1 MQVMQGAEFKQAQVV
16 IGQQT
21 KTKGFSVSDDPML
34 MSILSTGLYQNP
46 LKSMIQEAVFNAWD
60 AHKAAGRT
68 DKPIEIVFTD
78 DNQLIISDYG
88 YGIDPDDMYEIYC
101 VYGASTKRD
110 DNDQTGGFG
119 LGCKAPFAY
128 TDSFRVTSSHN
139 GKRHLYLVSRAN
151 DDNDGKPGITE
162 LVGDLDCLDSGLVVS
177 IPLKDERDAVKAY
190 EILKNKIFPYSGI
203 NWKLTFKE
211 HDEEAEQEAEL
222 APGEFVLGPGRMNM
236 HEGLTAQYGG
246 VAYNV
251 PYDDEC
257 GYREEYNFLCNTIG
271 AVGSVRAGFASG
283 TLTPLPSREGLNLSE
298 TTVIN
303 LRDQIQAV
311 INELNV
317 LIHPMM
323 KLAID
328 WVAHCVGDT
337 DAELYDSEGNYSH
350 HRGTPFSNFCQAG
363 ITKNF
368 SDVITG
374 EQKRMFIDQ
383 PIDPD
388 QNAELVERLR
398 MVIMDH
404 TKKMIKV
411 VGIDWFLKRRAV
423 AWSVQNGHDR
433 ERFDILL
440 RESQRH
446 SSCILSERLNQR
458 TIEKT
463 INALLQV
470 SRLVGIKPHLR
481 TRIRGENASSRFTPV
496 AEETS
501 PNSYSRSIKYEEMKK
516 AGKHL
521 PTERIKLH
529 TLRASQGS
537 RSAPKSLDPNVI
549 VLAHTIKDA
558 NYADEAET
566 SYNSNR
572 RKTPIFVVGT
582 SVAKMTK
589 AQEFLQA
596 EGYEVLVA
604 PKYVEPQY
612 TIENPNPSVPVFE
625 GWPRLDPHAQGFA
638 CEYETHK
645 EPTMYILYS
654 KTRFKEEND
663 YYYRRSKDRLDHN
676 AVYSI
681 KRFFSDDRIVV
692 INHPNK
698 VRAVKKLGI
707 QSLGERV
714 DEMVRKMFSD
724 ASFIG
729 KLSMHQY
736 AEENGN
742 VPDGL
747 LQIPEFSKLLGL
759 PYIRTREL
767 IKFRQAKE
775 LLDNLSECTS
785 DVLCSDDT
793 RALIKKNMAVDPAA
807 VTRTTS
813 LLTALNVLDARV
825 LKDRING
832 MGEGE
837 RKVYAEK
844 LARFVRTTAT

>member
-1 MQVMQGAEFKQAQVV
+1 MQVLHGAEFKQTQVV

-60 AHKAAGRT
+60 AHKASGRT
-68 DKPIEIVFTD
+68 DKAIEIIFTD
-78 DNQLIISDYG
+78 DNQLIISDSG
-88 YGIDPDDMYEIYC
+88 YGIHPDDMYEIYC

-162 LVGDLDCLDSGLVVS
+162 LVGGLDCLDSGLVVS
-177 IPLKDERDAVKAY
+177 IPLKDDRDALKAY

-211 HDEEAEQEAEL
+211 HEVEAEQEDEL
-222 APGEFVLGPGRMNM
+222 QPGKFIIGPGRMTV

-257 GYREEYNFLCNTIG
+257 GYKQEYNFLCNTIG

-298 TTVIN
+298 TTVEN
-303 LRDQIQAV
+303 LRVQIQSV
-311 INELNV
+311 IDELNV

-323 KLAID
+323 ELAIN

-337 DAELYDSEGNYSH
+337 DKELYDSGGDNAYHS
-350 HRGTPFSNFCQAG
+350 RTPFTEYFEAG
-363 ITKNF
+363 TKKDF
-368 SDVITG
+368 SDVLTRDQIR
-374 EQKRMFIDQ
+374 QYLDQ
-383 PIDPD
+383 PISDD
-388 QNAELVERLR
+388 ENAELVQRLR
-398 MVIMDH
+398 EVIINH
-404 TKKMIKV
+404 TKKMIKG
-411 VGIDWFLKRRAV
+411 VGKDWFLRRRAI
-423 AWSVQNGHDR
+423 AWSMQNGHNR
-433 ERFDILL
+433 ERFDILK
-440 RESQRH
+440 Q
-446 SSCILSERLNQR
+446 ERYTADGSLAERINQR

-470 SRLVGIKPHLR
+470 SRLVDIKPHLR
-481 TRIRGENASSRFTPV
+481 TRVRGENASSRFTPV
-496 AEETS
+496 AKENS
-501 PNSYSRSIKYEEMKK
+501 PNSYSRTSTYDEMKK

-529 TLRASQGS
+529 TLRAAQGS
-537 RSAPKSLDPNVI
+537 RKAPKSIDPNVV

-558 NYADEAET
+558 NHADEAET
-566 SYNSNR
+566 SYNTR
-572 RKTPIFVVGT
+572 RKTPIFIIGT
-582 SVAKMTK
+582 SVAKMSK

-596 EGYEVLVA
+596 EGYDVLIA
-604 PKYVEPQY
+604 PKYVEPEY
-612 TIENPNPSVPVFE
+612 SIDAPSVSEPVFE
-625 GWPRLDPHAQGFA
+625 GWPCLDPHEEGFA
-638 CEYETHK
+638 CKYRMEK

-654 KTRFKEEND
+654 KTRFNDENGYS
-663 YYYRRSKDRLDHN
+663 YYGRRNHNRLDHN
-676 AVYSI
+676 TIYAI
-681 KRFFSDDRIVV
+681 KMFFSDDRIVV

-707 QSLGERV
+707 QSLSERV
-714 DEMVRKMFSD
+714 DEMVRKMFAD
-724 ASFIG
+724 PSFVS
-729 KLSMHQY
+729 KLSMHSY
-736 AEENGN
+736 AEEHGN
-742 VPDGL
+742 VPNGL

-775 LLDNLSECTS
+775 LLDNLSNCGS
-785 DVLCSDDT
+785 DVFCSDDT

-807 VTRTTS
+807 VSRTTS

>member
-1 MQVMQGAEFKQAQVV
+1 MQVMQGAEFKQEQVV

-60 AHKAAGRT
+60 AHKASNRT
-68 DKPIEIVFTD
+68 DKPIEIIFTD
-78 DNQLIISDYG
+78 DNQLIISDSG
-88 YGIDPDDMYEIYC
+88 YGIHPDDMYEIYC
-101 VYGASTKRD
+101 VYGASTKRT

-177 IPLKDERDAVKAY
+177 IPLKNDNDAVKAY

-211 HDEEAEQEAEL
+211 HDEEAEQENFLE
-222 APGEFVLGPGRMNM
+222 PGKFVIGPGRMDM
-236 HEGLTAQYGG
+236 HKGFTAQYGG
-246 VAYNV
+246 VAYEV
-251 PYDDEC
+251 PLSDE
-257 GYREEYNFLCNTIG
+257 YQKEYNFLCNTIG
-271 AVGSVRAGFASG
+271 AVGSVRAGFAPG

-298 TTVIN
+298 TTVTN
-303 LRDQIQAV
+303 LRSQIQDV
-311 INELNV
+311 IDELNV

-323 KLAID
+323 ELAIN
-328 WVAHCVGDT
+328 WVAHCLGDVFE
-337 DAELYDSEGNYSH
+337 ELYDAKGKPDYH
-350 HRGTPFSNFCQAG
+350 YRTPFDKFREAG
-363 ITKNF
+363 ISSDF
-368 SDVITG
+368 SDVISG
-374 EQKRMFIDQ
+374 EHQRMFIDQ
-383 PIDPD
+383 PIEED
-388 QNAELVERLR
+388 QNEELVMRLR
-398 MVIMDH
+398 EVIMKH
-404 TKKMIKV
+404 TRKMVKG
-411 VGIDWFLKRRAV
+411 VGINWFLRRRAI
-423 AWSVQNGHDR
+423 AWSMQNDHNR
-433 ERFDILL
+433 QRFDMLKEATK
-440 RESQRH
+440 RESLIEIYDQK
-446 SSCILSERLNQR
+446 

-463 INALLQV
+463 IFNLLAV
-470 SRLVGIKPHLR
+470 SRLVGVNPHLR
-481 TRIRGENASSRFTPV
+481 TRVRGENQSSRWTPV
-496 AEETS
+496 AEETE
-501 PNSYSRSIKYEEMKK
+501 PMSYSRSEVHRKRKK
-516 AGKHL
+516 AGLHKA
-521 PTERIKLH
+521 TQRIRMD

-537 RSAPKSLDPNVI
+537 RSAPNSLNPDQI

-558 NYADEAET
+558 NHADEAEN
-566 SYNSNR
+566 SYNR
-572 RKTPIFVVGT
+572 RDRKMPIIVIGT
-582 SVAKMTK
+582 SVKKLETAK
-589 AQEFLQA
+589 EFLEGQ
-596 EGYEVLVA
+596 GYEVLVA
-604 PKYVEPQY
+604 PKYVEPEVGSEEYQVA
-612 TIENPNPSVPVFE
+612 SAPVFE
-625 GWPRLDPHAQGFA
+625 GWPVLDVHKEGFA
-638 CEYETHK
+638 CSYRTEK

-654 KTRFKEEND
+654 KTRFKEDND
-663 YYYRRSKDRLDHN
+663 YGYYRRNSKDRFDHN
-676 AVYSI
+676 AVRAIS
-681 KRFFSDDRIVV
+681 RFFSDDRIVV

-714 DEMVRKMFSD
+714 DEMVRKMFAD
-724 ASFIG
+724 ASFAS

-775 LLDNLSECTS
+775 LLDNLSDCTS
-785 DVLCSDDT
+785 DVLCSEDT

-807 VTRTTS
+807 VSRTTS